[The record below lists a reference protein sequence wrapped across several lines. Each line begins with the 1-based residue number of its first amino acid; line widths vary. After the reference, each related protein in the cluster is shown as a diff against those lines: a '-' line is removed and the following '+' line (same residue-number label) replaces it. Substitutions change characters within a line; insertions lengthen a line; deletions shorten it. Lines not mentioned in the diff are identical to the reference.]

1 MAWPL
6 GIGGSVRPYHPSWL
20 LPGPHLPTIWGKK
33 MRFRPP
39 VHDRTLQVA
48 LPEGDAVTLA
58 RVGVPTAGVPHLLV
72 LHGLEGTIRAKYAH
86 GLLALAKARGWSG
99 DLVLFRTCD
108 GRMNAARRMY
118 HSGDTQD
125 VDVVIRQLATAAP
138 NTPIVA
144 CGISLGGNVLAKW
157 LGEQGGDACRYLHRA
172 AVVSVPYDL
181 AAGARFLERGFSRL
195 YVRHF
200 LGTLRAKALAK
211 LRQYPGAFDE
221 QRVVQA
227 RTFWEFDDAVTAP
240 LHGFAG
246 AADYYDRSSSA
257 HVLGNIRVPTLAM
270 SALDDP
276 IVPPESTA
284 KVVAAAREN
293 QAISTHITDRGGHV
307 GWVEGSV
314 WPMRFYMESS
324 VVEFLAQ

>member
-1 MAWPL
+1 M
-6 GIGGSVRPYHPSWL
+6 RPYHPSWM

-39 VHDRTLQVA
+39 VHERTLRVP
-48 LPEGDAVTLA
+48 LPDGDDITLA
-58 RVGVPTAGVPHLLV
+58 RVGVPAPGVPHLLV
-72 LHGLEGTIRAKYAH
+72 LHGLEGTIRAKYAQ

-99 DLVLFRTCD
+99 DLMMFRTCD

-118 HSGDTQD
+118 HSGDTHD
-125 VDVVIRQLATAAP
+125 VDAVIRHLTSAAP
-138 NTPIVA
+138 LTPIVA

-157 LGEQGGDACRYLHRA
+157 LGERGEEALTFVRRA

-181 AAGARFLERGFSRL
+181 GAGSRFLERGFSRL

-200 LGTLRAKALAK
+200 LATLRTKALAK
-211 LRQYPGAFDE
+211 LQQYPGAFD
-221 QRVVQA
+221 RDRTLAA

-246 AADYYDRSSSA
+246 ADDYYRRSSSA
-257 HVLGNIRVPTLAM
+257 QFLPGIRVPTLAI

-284 KVVAAAREN
+284 LVTEAARSN
-293 QAISTHITDRGGHV
+293 NSITTHLTTRGGHV
-307 GWVEGSV
+307 GWVEGSI
-314 WPMRFYMESS
+314 WPVKYYMEG
-324 VVEFLAQ
+324 VVVDYLSL

>member
-1 MAWPL
+1 M
-6 GIGGSVRPYHPSWL
+6 RPYHPSWL

-39 VHDRTLQVA
+39 VHDRTLQIA
-48 LPEGDAVTLA
+48 LPDGDAITLA
-58 RVGVPTAGVPHLLV
+58 RVGVPKAGVPHLVV

-99 DLVLFRTCD
+99 DLMLFRTCD
-108 GRMNAARRMY
+108 GRMNTARRMY

-125 VDVVIRQLATAAP
+125 VDVVIRQLAADAP
-138 NTPIVA
+138 STPIVA

-157 LGEQGGDACRYLHRA
+157 LGEQGGHACRLVHRA

-181 AAGARFLERGFSRL
+181 AAGARFLEHGFSRL

-200 LGTLRAKALAK
+200 LGTLRTKALEK
-211 LRQYPGAFDE
+211 LRQYPGAFDG
-221 QRVVQA
+221 QRAVQA

-240 LHGFAG
+240 LHGFAD
-246 AADYYDRSSSA
+246 AADYYHRSSSA
-257 HVLGNIRVPTLAM
+257 HALRGIRVPTLAM

-276 IVPPESTA
+276 IVPVESTA
-284 KVVAAAREN
+284 NVVAAARDN
-293 QAISTHITDRGGHV
+293 SAIKTHITERGGHV
-307 GWVEGSV
+307 GWVEGAI
-314 WPMRFYMESS
+314 WPRDYYMEET
-324 VVEFLAQ
+324 VVSFLAS